1 MGLSPYLDI
10 FIKTTEKHFL
20 EERMNRTM
28 FAYSFQGLSHIRKEE
43 EPDNSGK
50 LFPCQDRSFSGD
62 FEASEI
68 PEKKDIQLFVKNQK
82 SILPSVSVSV
92 ELKPHAN
99 PFSLICVSDGHGSAP
114 HFWSD
119 KGAEFAIQS
128 AVELLSASID
138 KVLLTLESKDYKK
151 ANKNLAK
158 SYVKRWCRKC
168 FEYLSS
174 IELDYLKDKIKEIE
188 VQEPEV
194 AKQYLDE
201 LHDLKKIT
209 KDYKDIV
216 LKNPLLTEEHQKAI
230 SNLVTEFSKLSLKE
244 IFGCTA
250 VIYFQV
256 KGTPVWYAFKIGD
269 SDLFVDFGEGFVKPI
284 KDDPKCFLNETTSL
298 CNLKAYDSFCFPE
311 EEFLGKAPSS
321 VFASSDGVANS
332 FSSEEYLSRFYGQ
345 IQFSFNE
352 DGEFI
357 GERDIKNYIPELSE
371 KGSGDDVT
379 IAGIVT
385 YDNSIE
391 ARTKRRENAKVLADT
406 YFKSQE
412 WDKINTVLKPFVDK
426 GEPDFIFKKIFYDC
440 NAAKFYLEQGL
451 SIQSLNLWKQ
461 AFDEISGVITDS
473 RFITYH
479 ETLNKFVEALHKLM
493 NLQIEKT
500 AKERVYITGNDEI
513 CVLFDSVI
521 SKNDEVFI
529 FYKVNYEY
537 QLISYRFES
546 KWISGL
552 EEKIR
557 TAVDD
562 LIEAYHLSESQKN
575 LIMVKVKDELRVRV
589 NRLLKI
595 WASMWE

>member
-1 MGLSPYLDI
+1 
-10 FIKTTEKHFL
+10 
-20 EERMNRTM
+20 MNRAM
-28 FAYSFQGLSHIRKEE
+28 FAYSFQGLSHIRKEDDPE
-43 EPDNSGK
+43 NVEQV
-50 LFPCQDRSFSGD
+50 FPCQDRSFSGD

-82 SILPSVSVSV
+82 SLSSAVSVSV
-92 ELKPHAN
+92 ELKPHKT
-99 PFSLICVSDGHGSAP
+99 PFSLVCVSDGHGSSP

-119 KGAEFAIQS
+119 KGAEFAIQT

-138 KVLLTLESKDYKK
+138 KVLDAMDAKEYKK
-151 ANKNLAK
+151 ANKSLAK
-158 SYVKRWCRKC
+158 SYVKRWNRKC
-168 FEYLSS
+168 FEYLCSVE
-174 IELDYLKDKIKEIE
+174 IDDLKARIKELE
-188 VQEPEV
+188 VREPEI
-194 AKQYLDE
+194 AKRYQDE
-201 LHDLKKIT
+201 LHDLKKLA
-209 KDYKDIV
+209 KDYNDIV
-216 LKNPLLTEEHQKAI
+216 SKNPMLTDEKLKEI
-230 SNLVTEFSKLSLKE
+230 GNLVTEFSNLSHKE
-244 IFGCTA
+244 IFGCTS
-250 VIYFQV
+250 VVYFQV
-256 KGTPVWYAFKIGD
+256 KDSSKWYAFKIGD
-269 SDLFVDFGEGFVKPI
+269 GDLFVNFGDGFLKPI

-298 CNLKAYDSFCFPE
+298 CNLKAADSFCFPE
-311 EEFLGKAPSS
+311 EQFLDKSPVS
-321 VFASSDGVANS
+321 VFASTDGVANS

-345 IQFSFNE
+345 IQFSFDE

-371 KGSGDDVT
+371 RGSGDDVS
-379 IAGIVT
+379 IAGIVV

-391 ARTKRRENAKVLADT
+391 ARTKKRENAKILADT
-406 YFKSQE
+406 YFKNQE

-426 GEPDFIFKKIFYDC
+426 GEPDFIFKKIVYDC
-440 NAAKFYLEQGL
+440 NAAKFYLGQSL
-451 SIQSLNLWKQ
+451 SIQSLNMWKQ

-479 ETLNKFVEALHKLM
+479 EILNKFVEALHRLM

-500 AKERVYITGNDEI
+500 AKERIYSTGDDEI
-513 CVLFDSVI
+513 CTLFDSI
-521 SKNDEVFI
+521 TSENDEVFI

-537 QLISYRFES
+537 QLILYRYEA

-562 LIEAYHLSESQKN
+562 LIRAYHLSESQKN

-589 NRLLKI
+589 NRLLKT

>member
-1 MGLSPYLDI
+1 
-10 FIKTTEKHFL
+10 
-20 EERMNRTM
+20 MNRAM
-28 FAYSFQGLSHIRKEE
+28 FAYSFQGLSHIRKEDDPE
-43 EPDNSGK
+43 NGG
-50 LFPCQDRSFSGD
+50 LVFPCQDRSFSGD

-82 SILPSVSVSV
+82 SLSSYVSVSV
-92 ELKPHAN
+92 ELKPHKT
-99 PFSLICVSDGHGSAP
+99 PFSLVCVSDGHGSSP

-119 KGAEFAIQS
+119 KGAEFAIQA
-128 AVELLSASID
+128 AVELLAASID
-138 KVLLTLESKDYKK
+138 KVLDAMDASEYKK

-158 SYVKRWCRKC
+158 SYVKRWNRKC
-168 FEYLSS
+168 FEYLCSVDLDDLKEKVK
-174 IELDYLKDKIKEIE
+174 ELEARETDI
-188 VQEPEV
+188 
-194 AKQYLDE
+194 AKRYLDE
-201 LHDLKKIT
+201 LHDLKKLA
-209 KDYKDIV
+209 KDFNEIV
-216 LKNPLLTEEHQKAI
+216 SKNPMLTEENQKEI
-230 SNLVTEFSKLSLKE
+230 GNLVNEFSKLSLKE
-244 IFGCTA
+244 IFGCTS
-250 VIYFQV
+250 VVYFQA
-256 KGTPVWYAFKIGD
+256 KDSSKWYAFKIGD
-269 SDLFVDFGEGFVKPI
+269 SDLFVDFGDGFSKPI

-298 CNLKAYDSFCFPE
+298 CNSKASDSFCFPE
-311 EEFLGKAPSS
+311 EQFLDKVPVS
-321 VFASSDGVANS
+321 VFASTDGVSNS
-332 FSSEEYLSRFYGQ
+332 FSSEEYLSRFYSQ
-345 IQFSFNE
+345 IQFSFDE

-406 YFKSQE
+406 YFKNKE

-426 GEPDFIFKKIFYDC
+426 GEPDFIFKKILYDC

-473 RFITYH
+473 KFITYH

-500 AKERVYITGNDEI
+500 AKERVYITGDDEI
-513 CVLFDSVI
+513 CALFDSVI
-521 SKNDEVFI
+521 SENDEVFI

-537 QLISYRFES
+537 QLISHRFHV

-552 EEKIR
+552 EERISIS
-557 TAVDD
+557 TEEIAA
-562 LIEAYHLSESQKN
+562 AYHLSESQKN
-575 LIMVKVKDELRVRV
+575 LIMVMVRDELRKQVIQ
-589 NRLLKI
+589 LLKMREI
-595 WASMWE
+595 LWEKK

>member
-1 MGLSPYLDI
+1 
-10 FIKTTEKHFL
+10 
-20 EERMNRTM
+20 MNRTM

-230 SNLVTEFSKLSLKE
+230 SDLVTEFSKLSLKE

-406 YFKSQE
+406 YFKNQE

>member
-1 MGLSPYLDI
+1 
-10 FIKTTEKHFL
+10 
-20 EERMNRTM
+20 MNRTM

-43 EPDNSGK
+43 DPDNSGK

-119 KGAEFAIQS
+119 KGAEFAVQS

-188 VQEPEV
+188 VQEPDV
-194 AKQYLDE
+194 VKQYLDE
-201 LHDLKKIT
+201 LHDLKRLA

-216 LKNPLLTEEHQKAI
+216 TKNPLLSEEHQKSIGA
-230 SNLVTEFSKLSLKE
+230 LVTEFSKLSLKE

-256 KGTPVWYAFKIGD
+256 KDSPIWYAFKIGD

-298 CNLKAYDSFCFPE
+298 CNSKAYDSFCFPE

-406 YFKSQE
+406 YFKNQE

-426 GEPDFIFKKIFYDC
+426 GEPDFIFKKILYDC

-473 RFITYH
+473 KFITYH
-479 ETLNKFVEALHKLM
+479 ETLNKFVETLHKLM

-500 AKERVYITGNDEI
+500 AKERVFITGDDEI
-513 CVLFDSVI
+513 CALFDSVI
-521 SKNDEVFI
+521 SENDEVFI